1 MTWDCYF
8 PEFDESKYAG
18 AWQLHM
24 LGLIVEVIHL
34 KLETINKC
42 LNILER
48 MEIVDRNKDG
58 SLSLSAVPLITSV
71 SEKRLV
77 KKIKLLWNVFI
88 QNLFTFDVWSYIS
101 VI

>member
-1 MTWDCYF
+1 
-8 PEFDESKYAG
+8 
-18 AWQLHM
+18 M

-71 SEKRLV
+71 SEKRLE
-77 KKIKLLWNVFI
+77 KKINYHEMFSFKIYLRLMFEV
-88 QNLFTFDVWSYIS
+88 TFL
-101 VI
+101 

>member
-1 MTWDCYF
+1 
-8 PEFDESKYAG
+8 
-18 AWQLHM
+18 M

-58 SLSLSAVPLITSV
+58 SLSLSAVLLITSV
-71 SEKRLV
+71 SEKRLE
-77 KKIKLLWNVFI
+77 KKLNYYEMFSFKIYLRLMFEV
-88 QNLFTFDVWSYIS
+88 TFL
-101 VI
+101 